1 MAITTIRVQ
10 TVHFQTPTMWQTFTA
25 YWLRTTSQDLGD
37 TALKRARA
45 CDGRERTVPRRL
57 RKWRNRW
64 VGKNPKV
71 GFFAIWL
78 RTLRTPAVF
87 TSGLIHQKTRLMRLR
102 KKKKNLVDELTRIS
116 IKRIKH
122 NQTLTCILLRFQ
134 NSLSNTLASS
144 QMQLFKFKSIKIK

>member
-1 MAITTIRVQ
+1 MIKNLKNSCCLYKWTYPPEDQ
-10 TVHFQTPTMWQTFTA
+10 TNEA
-25 YWLRTTSQDLGD
+25 
-37 TALKRARA
+37 
-45 CDGRERTVPRRL
+45 E
-57 RKWRNRW
+57 
-64 VGKNPKV
+64 
-71 GFFAIWL
+71 
-78 RTLRTPAVF
+78 
-87 TSGLIHQKTRLMRLR
+87 